1 MTGELDV
8 SGTGLSAPDTTGV
21 DVTVNGEPRRLAAG
35 TTVAQLVAGL
45 AGGGRGTAV
54 ARNGE
59 VVPRSRWS
67 ATALGRDDVV
77 EVLTASQGG

>member
-1 MTGELDV
+1 MTTE
-8 SGTGLSAPDTTGV
+8 SAGMV
-21 DVTVNGEPRRLAAG
+21 VTVNGEQQRFSPG
-35 TTVAQLVAGL
+35 VSVADLVGGL

-67 ATALGRDDVV
+67 ATVLDPDDVV
-77 EVLTASQGG
+77 EILTASQGG